1 MPLNFFK
8 IFVLKTFIEVVEVV
22 DVDMGYMR
30 FRTMVY
36 AFQDNVI
43 PMICDTLMPFFLNFE
58 EGLRINDLT
67 ATLQSKLEV
76 N

>member
-8 IFVLKTFIEVVEVV
+8 IYILKIFIETVEIV
-22 DVDMGYMR
+22 DVELGYMR

-43 PMICDTLMPFFLNFE
+43 PMICDTLMPFFHNFE
-58 EGLRINDLT
+58 DGLRINDLT
-67 ATLQSKLEV
+67 ASLQSKL
-76 N
+76 